1 MARSYNRSLAAANLY
16 YSESLFKKQ
25 ASSLEFLILNLSN
38 SSMNTVSLCP
48 SLALVVRVGLTF
60 YTDG

>member
-16 YSESLFKKQ
+16 GSESLFKKQ
-25 ASSLEFLILNLSN
+25 ASSLSFLLLNLSN